1 MRIQNRIM
9 ALLLLTALCISMAGC
24 GTAGTTGSQNGQV
37 SGTSDADRPAVYT
50 FKDPSAKVESAYGET
65 EFILTENGKSDYVV
79 VIPAEAAMDEEGA
92 AARLVQ
98 YIQEASGAV
107 LKIVTDD
114 QFTGT
119 KALFIGDTRQSQ
131 AAGITAEYN
140 ALGAS
145 GHIVKTVGES
155 CYMLGATGTGN
166 HFAVTAF
173 LNNTVGY
180 AMYDDNEV
188 IVVESDT
195 LKLRAFDGEP
205 QLPSIERRVTGS
217 SANQGNEYQYANLLA
232 DSGWLHPRGSANAWH
247 NSLDFLP
254 PAMFNDPEDPEN
266 YHPEWFAP
274 GGREV
279 CYTAHGNAESLEEMV
294 DESVKVII
302 AAAEEY
308 PAKNSMTFTMQD
320 SNFWCNCDACI
331 ASEQTHGSKNASCI
345 ILLNKIMD
353 KVNAYMDEHMNGRRI
368 TLFFFSYLIATD
380 APAVWDETAG
390 KWQPTSE
397 AVVPHEGVGVMCAS
411 LHADYA
417 HPMNDPKNAEYYV
430 LLEQW
435 RDLGFPIAY
444 WVYNISWV
452 TFFAPNSTFYTD
464 IANYPLFED
473 AGVIWLYN
481 QGQWQNHCLTAFNH
495 LKEFIQTRLSWDT
508 HADAA
513 ALTDQYFAA
522 QFKAAA
528 PYMRK
533 FYDSMRVRLA
543 YCTDVL
549 GHTGDISEDGMYT
562 IESFPYGTI
571 SEYMGYIDQ
580 ALQAIEPM
588 RETDPE
594 VYQLVYDRIIA
605 ESLFPRYFQI
615 TLYPQYYTN
624 VELLEMKRQFRE
636 DCDSIGFDYHKE
648 HGPIQ
653 DLWSEWGI

>member
-1 MRIQNRIM
+1 MRIQNRII
-9 ALLLLTALCISMAGC
+9 AFILLTAMCISMVGC
-24 GTAGTTGSQNGQV
+24 ETGGKTGSQNGQ
-37 SGTSDADRPAVYT
+37 SSDVGRPAVYT
-50 FKDPSAKVESAYGET
+50 FKDPSAAVESAYEET
-65 EFILTENGKSDYVV
+65 EFILTENKKSDYVV
-79 VIPAEAAMDEEGA
+79 VIPAEAAKEEESA
-92 AARLVQ
+92 AVRLVQ
-98 YIQEASGAV
+98 YIKEASGV
-107 LKIVTDD
+107 TLEIVKDD
-114 QFTGT
+114 QFAGP
-119 KALFIGDTRQSQ
+119 KALFIGDTQQTQ
-131 AAGITAEYN
+131 AADITADYN
-140 ALGAS
+140 TLGAS
-145 GHIVKTVGES
+145 GHIVKTVGEN

-166 HFAVTAF
+166 HFAVTTF
-173 LNNTVGY
+173 LRNTVGY
-180 AMYDDNEV
+180 DMYDDNEV
-188 IVVESDT
+188 IVVEADT

-205 QLPSIERRVTGS
+205 MLPSFERRPTGS
-217 SANQGNEYQYANLLA
+217 SANQGTEYAYANLLA
-232 DSGWLHPRGSANAWH
+232 DDGWLLPRDSSNAWH

-254 PAMFNDPEDPEN
+254 TVMFNNPNDPEN

-279 CYTAHGNAESLEEMV
+279 CYTAHGDPESLEEMV
-294 DESVKVII
+294 DEAVKVII
-302 AAAEEY
+302 AAAEEA
-308 PAKNSMTFTMQD
+308 PDTNSMTFTMQD

-380 APAVWDETAG
+380 APAVWDEATG

-397 AVVPHEGVGVMCAS
+397 AVMPHEGVGVMCAP

-417 HPMNDPKNAEYYV
+417 LPMNDPKNAEYYV

-464 IANYPLFED
+464 IANYPLYED
-473 AGVIWLYN
+473 AGVVWLYN
-481 QGQWQNHCLTAFNH
+481 QGQWQNHSLTAFNH
-495 LKEFIQTRLSWDT
+495 LKEFIQTRLSWDAN
-508 HADAA
+508 ADAA

-522 QFKAAA
+522 QFKTAA

-549 GHTGDISEDGMYT
+549 GHTGDISEDGMYSV
-562 IESFPYGTI
+562 ESFPYGTI

-588 RETDPE
+588 KKTDPE

-605 ESLFPRYFQI
+605 ESLFPRYFLI

-624 VELLEMKRQFRE
+624 VKLLEMKRQFRE
-636 DCDSIGFDYHKE
+636 DCENIGFDYRKE
-648 HGPIQ
+648 HGVIQ
-653 DLWSEWGI
+653 DLWAEWGV